1 MGHRS
6 FRFQEALV
14 RPSQLLRY
22 LPQLR
27 RSVVLV
33 YFDSAVSKV
42 CWLRQL
48 DRVFRYTIDCHWLS
62 VNDSKRITLPVLQRI
77 GLASSPGG

>member
-42 CWLRQL
+42 CWLR
-48 DRVFRYTIDCHWLS
+48 
-62 VNDSKRITLPVLQRI
+62 
-77 GLASSPGG
+77 